1 MMEKL
6 LNKLPIALLLVQM
19 ILMGLLVN
27 EPVNQSIVVMMG
39 MISAFMT
46 ASWVVWES
54 FKKAKEHYNGNN

>member
-19 ILMGLLVN
+19 ILMGMLIN
-27 EPVNQSIVVMMG
+27 EPVNQSIIVIMA

-54 FKKAKEHYNGNN
+54 FKKAKEHYDGNN

>member
-1 MMEKL
+1 MEKL

-19 ILMGLLVN
+19 ILMGLLLN
-27 EPVNQSIVVMMG
+27 EPVNQSIIVMMG

-54 FKKAKEHYNGNN
+54 FKKAKEHYDGNN

>member
-19 ILMGLLVN
+19 ILMGLLLN
-27 EPVNQSIVVMMG
+27 EPVNQSIIVMMG

-54 FKKAKEHYNGNN
+54 FKKAKEHYDGNN

>member
-19 ILMGLLVN
+19 ILMGMLIN
-27 EPVNQSIVVMMG
+27 EPINQSIIIIMA

-54 FKKAKEHYNGNN
+54 FKKAKEHYHGTN

>member
-19 ILMGLLVN
+19 ILMGLLLN
-27 EPVNQSIVVMMG
+27 EPVNQSIIVMMG